1 MKKVFTT
8 WMLIKNIS
16 WKRWPNG
23 MLNWKIINQKRFR
36 PGKSSC
42 DYKFSE
48 DTYYEKVYDASFT
61 VKM

>member
-23 MLNWKIINQKRFR
+23 MLNWKITNQKRFHL
-36 PGKSSC
+36 GKSSC
-42 DYKFSE
+42 DYKFGRRWRKCQTIKSC
-48 DTYYEKVYDASFT
+48 
-61 VKM
+61 